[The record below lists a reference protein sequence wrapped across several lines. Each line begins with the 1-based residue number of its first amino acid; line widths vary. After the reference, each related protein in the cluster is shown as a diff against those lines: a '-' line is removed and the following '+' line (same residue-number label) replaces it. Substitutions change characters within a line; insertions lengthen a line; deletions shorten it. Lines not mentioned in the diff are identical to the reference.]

1 MPLPSPYAFDKYSWQ
16 LSHVVNLDNFAFL
29 AQLYVFS
36 DSHTVWIASQDV
48 ELCEVFYQFH
58 HLKEISPWRTFCCV
72 SIWTVFLLC
81 WGTAVTIK
89 TSFTITWE
97 FLLTL
102 VSMYFFLSFLFS
114 SFLAYSFIF
123 FIFWLSIQKRFHS
136 GSKFLN
142 WIVVNILFFLYL
154 FFASIFFHYLFYFF
168 NLFILIGG

>member
-1 MPLPSPYAFDKYSWQ
+1 MPLPSPCAFDKYSWQ

-123 FIFWLSIQKRFHS
+123 FMTLL
-136 GSKFLN
+136 KFTSSERPSPATL
-142 WIVVNILFFLYL
+142 WQIWHIISAQQMFVQWMK
-154 FFASIFFHYLFYFF
+154 HTR
-168 NLFILIGG
+168 GTMW